1 LSQPSPVA
9 NAGLEPPESVRP
21 YLLVLLV
28 AVALDVLLRLRILDH
43 YLQGM
48 SKPDAVLDLIRNAL
62 MGSFLGLFL
71 LFLAQLIRVFADK
84 GRRQQA
90 IQRRQLRPLAMVA
103 SALTLVNMVSEN
115 LAIYRLKLES
125 YSLMFESLVL

>member
-1 LSQPSPVA
+1 M
-9 NAGLEPPESVRP
+9 RP